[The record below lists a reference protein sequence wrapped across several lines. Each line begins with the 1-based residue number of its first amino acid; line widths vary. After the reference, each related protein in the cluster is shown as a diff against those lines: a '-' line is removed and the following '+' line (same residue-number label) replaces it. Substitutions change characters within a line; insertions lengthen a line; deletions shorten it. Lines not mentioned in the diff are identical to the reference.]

1 MSILFRMETVSAE
14 EPQAPVRRVEKGV
27 AVIMRSKNEMP
38 YLPEAIASLHRQ
50 TFRDIELFAIDSGST
65 DGSVAVLQQSLD
77 AEHLIQIASKE
88 YVPGKV
94 LNEMTARTT
103 QEFVVFQNADAIFQS
118 DDALEKLLRP
128 LLSGEA
134 DAVMSA
140 QITRPDA
147 KFIVTYDY
155 LRAYDPKNIKGD
167 NEDFFSAVTCAFRR
181 DLWEKI
187 KIPDIGYAEDVAWA
201 KLCRAA
207 GARFKLVADSV
218 VEHSHNYTLKGLY
231 RKKFRHGVT
240 FAQTYGRR
248 ATLFSQTLELCKEWA
263 RDLFYAVRKGRLD
276 TIPYNI
282 AYRAVI
288 HTGLYR
294 GLKEGSRG

>member
-1 MSILFRMETVSAE
+1 MSR
-14 EPQAPVRRVEKGV
+14 V

-38 YLPEAIASLHRQ
+38 CLPEAIASLRRQ
-50 TFRDIELFAIDSGST
+50 TFTDIELFAVDSGST
-65 DGSVAVLQQSLD
+65 DGSVDVLQKSLD

-103 QEFVVFQNADAIFQS
+103 QDFIVFQNADAIFQS

-128 LLSGEA
+128 LFDGEA
-134 DAVMSA
+134 DAVMCA
-140 QITRPDA
+140 QVTRPDA
-147 KFIVTYDY
+147 RFIVTYDY

-167 NEDFFSAVTCAFRR
+167 NADFFSAVTCAFRR
-181 DLWEKI
+181 DLWDKI
-187 KIPDIGYAEDVAWA
+187 KIPNIGYAEDVAWA
-201 KLCRAA
+201 HECRTQ
-207 GARFKLVADSV
+207 GARFKLATDSV

-240 FAQTYGRR
+240 FAQTYGKR
-248 ATLFSQTLELCKEWA
+248 ANLFSQALGLCKEWA
-263 RDLFYAVRKGRLD
+263 RDLFYAVRKGRFD
-276 TIPYNI
+276 TIPYNV

-294 GLKEGSRG
+294 GLKAGARG

>member
-1 MSILFRMETVSAE
+1 MSR
-14 EPQAPVRRVEKGV
+14 V

-38 YLPEAIASLHRQ
+38 HLPAALESLRNQ
-50 TFRDIELFAIDSGST
+50 SFKDIELWAVDSGSK
-65 DGSVAVLQQSLD
+65 DGSVEILREALD
-77 AEHLIQIASKE
+77 AVHFIQIPPDE

-94 LNEMTARTT
+94 LNDMTARTS
-103 QEFVVFQNADAIFQS
+103 QEFIVFQNADAIFQS
-118 DDALEKLLRP
+118 RDALEKLLQP
-128 LLSGEA
+128 LFTGEA

-140 QITRPDA
+140 QVTRPEA
-147 KFIVTYDY
+147 RFIVTYDY
-155 LRAYDPKNIKGD
+155 LRAYNPKNIKGD
-167 NEDFFSAVTCAFRR
+167 NADFFSAVTCAFRR

-187 KIPDIGYAEDVAWA
+187 KIPDVGYAEDVAWA
-201 KLCRAA
+201 RLCRAA
-207 GARFKLVADSV
+207 GARIKLVPGSV

-248 ATLFSQTLELCKEWA
+248 AGLLLQISGLLKEWI
-263 RDLFYAVRKGRLD
+263 RDLLYAVRKGRID

-288 HTGLYR
+288 HAGLYC

>member
-1 MSILFRMETVSAE
+1 MSR
-14 EPQAPVRRVEKGV
+14 V

-38 YLPEAIASLHRQ
+38 YLPEAIASLRRQ
-50 TFRDIELFAIDSGST
+50 TFNDFELWAADSGST
-65 DGSVAVLQQSLD
+65 DGSVTVLQKSLD
-77 AEHLIQIASKE
+77 VHHLIQIAPKE

-94 LNEMTARTT
+94 LNDMTALTT

-118 DDALEKLLRP
+118 DDALEKLLCP
-128 LLSGEA
+128 LFTGEA
-134 DAVMSA
+134 DAVMSS
-140 QITRPDA
+140 QITRSDA
-147 KFIVTYDY
+147 RFIVTYDY
-155 LRAYDPKNIKGD
+155 LRAYDPKNIKDD
-167 NEDFFSAVTCAFRR
+167 NADFFSAVTCAFRR
-181 DLWEKI
+181 ELWEKI

-201 KLCRAA
+201 KLCRAQ
-207 GARFKLVADSV
+207 GARFKLVTDSV

-231 RKKFRHGVT
+231 RKKFRHGIT

-248 ATLFSQTLELCKEWA
+248 ANLCLQALELCKEWL

-288 HTGLYR
+288 HAGLYR
-294 GLKEGSRG
+294 GLKEGARG

>member
-1 MSILFRMETVSAE
+1 MSR
-14 EPQAPVRRVEKGV
+14 V

-38 YLPEAIASLHRQ
+38 HLPAALRSLRNQ
-50 TFRDIELFAIDSGST
+50 SFKDIELWAVDSGSK
-65 DGSVAVLQQSLD
+65 DGSVDVLRDALD
-77 AEHLIQIASKE
+77 AAHFIRIPPEE

-94 LNEMTARTT
+94 LNDMTARTS
-103 QEFVVFQNADAIFQS
+103 QEFIVFQNADAVFQTP
-118 DDALEKLLRP
+118 DALEKLLAP
-128 LLSGEA
+128 LFSGEA

-140 QITRPDA
+140 QVTRPDA
-147 KFIVTYDY
+147 RFIVTYDY
-155 LRAYDPKNIKGD
+155 LRAFDPKNIKGD
-167 NEDFFSAVTCAFRR
+167 NADFFSAVTCAFRR

-187 KIPDIGYAEDVAWA
+187 KIPDVGYAEDVAWA
-201 KLCRAA
+201 RLCRSA
-207 GARFKLVADSV
+207 GARFKLVTDSI

-248 ATLFSQTLELCKEWA
+248 AGLLIQAAGLLKEWI
-263 RDLFYAVRKGRLD
+263 RDLLYALRKGRID

-288 HTGLYR
+288 HAGLYR

>member
-1 MSILFRMETVSAE
+1 MSR
-14 EPQAPVRRVEKGV
+14 V

-38 YLPEAIASLHRQ
+38 HLPAALRSLRNQ
-50 TFRDIELFAIDSGST
+50 SFKDIELWAVDSGSK
-65 DGSVAVLQQSLD
+65 DGSVDVLRDALD
-77 AEHLIQIASKE
+77 AAHFIRIPPEE

-94 LNEMTARTT
+94 LNDMTARTS
-103 QEFVVFQNADAIFQS
+103 QEFIVFQNADAVFQTP
-118 DDALEKLLRP
+118 DALEKLLAP
-128 LLSGEA
+128 LFSGEA

-140 QITRPDA
+140 QVTRPDA
-147 KFIVTYDY
+147 RFIVTYDY
-155 LRAYDPKNIKGD
+155 LRAFDPKNIKGD
-167 NEDFFSAVTCAFRR
+167 NADFFSAVTCAFRR
-181 DLWEKI
+181 DLWEKN
-187 KIPDIGYAEDVAWA
+187 KIPDVGYAEDVAWA
-201 KLCRAA
+201 RLCRSA
-207 GARFKLVADSV
+207 GARFKLVTDSI

-248 ATLFSQTLELCKEWA
+248 AGLLIQAAGLLKEWL
-263 RDLFYAVRKGRLD
+263 RDLLYALRKGRID

-288 HTGLYR
+288 HAGLYR

>member
-1 MSILFRMETVSAE
+1 MSR
-14 EPQAPVRRVEKGV
+14 V

-38 YLPEAIASLHRQ
+38 YLPAAIKSLRQQ
-50 TFRDIELFAIDSGST
+50 TFKDFELWAVDSGST
-65 DGSVAVLQQSLD
+65 DGSVAVLQDALD
-77 AEHLIQIASKE
+77 EKHLIQIAPKE

-103 QEFVVFQNADAIFQS
+103 QEFIVFQNADAIFQS
-118 DDALEKLLRP
+118 SDALEKLLQP
-128 LLSGEA
+128 LFDGEA
-134 DAVMSA
+134 DAVMCA
-140 QITRPDA
+140 QVTRPEA

-155 LRAYDPKNIKGD
+155 LRAYNPKNIKGD
-167 NEDFFSAVTCAFRR
+167 NADFFSAVTCAFRR
-181 DLWEKI
+181 ELWEKI

-201 KLCRAA
+201 KLCRAQ
-207 GARFKLVADSV
+207 GARFKLVTDSV
-218 VEHSHNYTLKGLY
+218 VEHSHNYTLKELY

-248 ATLFSQTLELCKEWA
+248 ANLFFQTLELLREWA
-263 RDLFYAVRKGRLD
+263 RDLIYAARKGRFG

-288 HTGLYR
+288 HAGLYR
-294 GLKEGSRG
+294 GLKEGARG

>member
-1 MSILFRMETVSAE
+1 
-14 EPQAPVRRVEKGV
+14 
-27 AVIMRSKNEMP
+27 MRSKNEMP
-38 YLPEAIASLHRQ
+38 YLPAALASLRRQ
-50 TFRDIELFAIDSGST
+50 TFQDFELWAVDSGST
-65 DGSVAVLQQSLD
+65 DGSVSVLQEALD
-77 AEHLIQIASKE
+77 TAHLIQIRPSD

-118 DDALEKLLRP
+118 NDALEKLLQP
-128 LLSGEA
+128 LFDGAA

-140 QITRPDA
+140 QVTRPDA
-147 KFIVTYDY
+147 TFIVTYDY

-167 NEDFFSAVTCAFRR
+167 NADFFSAVTCAFRR

-187 KIPDIGYAEDVAWA
+187 KFPDAGYAEDVAWA
-201 KLCRAA
+201 KLCRTA
-207 GARFKLVADSV
+207 GARFKLVTDSV
-218 VEHSHNYTLKGLY
+218 VEHSHNYTLESLY

-248 ATLFSQTLELCKEWA
+248 ANLFFQTLELCKEWT
-263 RDLFYAVRKGRLD
+263 RDLLYAVRKGRFD

-288 HTGLYR
+288 HAGLYR
-294 GLKEGSRG
+294 GLKAGTRG

>member
-1 MSILFRMETVSAE
+1 MNR
-14 EPQAPVRRVEKGV
+14 V

-38 YLPEAIASLHRQ
+38 YLPKAIESLQNQ
-50 TFRDIELFAIDSGST
+50 TFSDFELWAVDSGST
-65 DGSVAVLQQSLD
+65 DGSVEVLQNAID
-77 AEHLIQIASKE
+77 TEHLIQIASKD

-94 LNEMTARTT
+94 LNDMTARTT
-103 QEFVVFQNADAIFQS
+103 QEVVVFQNADAIFQS
-118 DDALEKLLRP
+118 RDALEKLLQP
-128 LLSGEA
+128 LFDGEA
-134 DAVMSA
+134 DAVMCS
-140 QITRPDA
+140 QVTRPDA
-147 KFIVTYDY
+147 KFIVSYDY
-155 LRAYDPKNIKGD
+155 LRAYDPKNIKGE
-167 NEDFFSAVTCAFRR
+167 NADFFSAVTCAFRR

-201 KLCRAA
+201 KLCREQ
-207 GARFKLVADSV
+207 GARFKLVTRSV

-231 RKKFRHGVT
+231 RKKFRHGIT

-248 ATLFSQTLELCKEWA
+248 AHLFFQTLELFKEWA
-263 RDLFYAVRKGRLD
+263 RDLLYALRKGRLD

-294 GLKEGSRG
+294 GLKAGARG

>member
-1 MSILFRMETVSAE
+1 MSR
-14 EPQAPVRRVEKGV
+14 V

-38 YLPEAIASLHRQ
+38 YLPAALESLRNQ
-50 TFRDIELFAIDSGST
+50 TFKDIELWAVDSGSK
-65 DGSVAVLQQSLD
+65 DGSVEILRQMLD
-77 AEHLIQIASKE
+77 TDHFIRIPPEE

-94 LNEMTARTT
+94 LNDMTARTS
-103 QEFVVFQNADAIFQS
+103 QEFIVFQNADAIFQTP
-118 DDALEKLLRP
+118 DALEKLLAP
-128 LLSGEA
+128 LFAGQA

-140 QITRPDA
+140 QVTRPDA
-147 KFIVTYDY
+147 RFIVTYDY
-155 LRAYDPKNIKGD
+155 LRAFDPKNIKGD
-167 NEDFFSAVTCAFRR
+167 NSDFFSAVTCAFRR

-187 KIPDIGYAEDVAWA
+187 KIPDVGYAEDVAWA
-201 KLCRAA
+201 KLCRTS

-248 ATLFSQTLELCKEWA
+248 ARLFLQTAGLLKEWL
-263 RDLFYAVRKGRLD
+263 RDLLYALRKGRLD

>member
-1 MSILFRMETVSAE
+1 MSR
-14 EPQAPVRRVEKGV
+14 V

-38 YLPEAIASLHRQ
+38 YLPAALGSLRNQ
-50 TFRDIELFAIDSGST
+50 TFKDIELWAIDSGSK
-65 DGSVAVLQQSLD
+65 DGSVEVLREALD
-77 AEHLIQIASKE
+77 TVHFIQIRPDE

-94 LNEMTARTT
+94 LNDMTARTT

-118 DDALEKLLRP
+118 DDALEKLLQP
-128 LLSGEA
+128 LFSGEA

-140 QITRPDA
+140 QVTRPGA
-147 KFIVTYDY
+147 RFIVTYDY
-155 LRAYDPKNIKGD
+155 LRAYNPKNIKGD
-167 NEDFFSAVTCAFRR
+167 NADFFSAVTCAFRR
-181 DLWEKI
+181 DLWEKT
-187 KIPDIGYAEDVAWA
+187 KIPNIGYAEDVAWA
-201 KLCRAA
+201 RLCRAQ
-207 GARFKLVADSV
+207 GARFKLVTDSV

-248 ATLFSQTLELCKEWA
+248 ANLLLQTLELCKEWI
-263 RDLFYAVRKGRLD
+263 RDLLYAVRKGRLD
-276 TIPYNI
+276 TIPYNL

-294 GLKEGSRG
+294 GLKEGARG